1 LPSTG
6 AEEAARELLECALSG
21 RAWREETLAR
31 IAEGEGSQWLFRI
44 VAEGLADRFEPR
56 LCDVYAEMFAE
67 VLARHTG
74 LHALHLLERYRR
86 VRRVRKYEG
95 DAHGVRDVFVLS
107 RVTLGAD
114 IAVTSVMLDAARRKF
129 PAARIW
135 LAGSRKSWELFAG
148 ARWVGHAE
156 LEYGRSAEIASR
168 LKVWPRLRELCAAE
182 RSVVIDPDS
191 RLTQLGLLPVCAE
204 AEYYFFESRGYG
216 GEGTD
221 TLGALAS
228 RWAGEVFGVAG
239 ARAWMQPVTTEAGCS
254 GEISV
259 SLGVGENPAKRMSD
273 AFERDLLRLVAKTGR
288 RVVVDEGAGG
298 EEAAR
303 VRRAAEAAGVET
315 WRGLFAEFAER
326 IRRSSMYVGY
336 DSAGGHAAASFGV
349 PLVSIFLGYP
359 CERMLERWKPSGTG
373 PKAIIRGEPR
383 DEERIWRET
392 RDAVQ
397 AMARE

>member
-1 LPSTG
+1 MPSTG
-6 AEEAARELLECALSG
+6 AEDAARELLECALSG

-31 IAEGEGSQWLFRI
+31 VSEGEGSQWLFRI
-44 VAEGLADRFEPR
+44 VAEGMADRFEPR
-56 LCDVYAEMFAE
+56 LCDVYAELFAE

-74 LHALHLLERYRR
+74 LHALHLLERYQR
-86 VRRVRKYEG
+86 VRQVRRYDG
-95 DAHGVRDVFVLS
+95 DAHEVRDVFVLS

-114 IAVTSVMLDAARRKF
+114 IAVTSELLYAARRKF

-148 ARWVGHAE
+148 AGWVRHAE
-156 LEYGRSAEIASR
+156 LEYGRSAEIESR
-168 LKVWPRLRELCAAE
+168 LKVWPRLRELCAVE

-191 RLTQLGLLPVCAE
+191 RLTQLGLLPICAE

-228 RWAGEVFGVAG
+228 RWAEEVFGVAG
-239 ARAWMQPVTTEAGCS
+239 ARAWMQPVEAEAECT
-254 GEISV
+254 GEIAV

-273 AFERDLLRLVAKTGR
+273 AFERDLLRLLAETGR

-303 VRRAAEAAGVET
+303 VRGAAEAAGVET
-315 WRGLFAEFAER
+315 WRGPFAEFAER
-326 IRRSSMYVGY
+326 IRRSSLYAGY

-359 CERMLERWKPSGTG
+359 CERMFERWKPDGRG
-373 PKAIIRGEPR
+373 PKAIVRGEPR

-392 RDAVQ
+392 REAVQ
-397 AMARE
+397 AMARR

>member
-6 AEEAARELLECALSG
+6 AEDAARELLDCALSG

-31 IAEGEGSQWLFRI
+31 VAEGEGSQWLFRI

-56 LCDVYAEMFAE
+56 LCDVYAEMFSE

-74 LHALHLLERYRR
+74 LDAQHLLERYRR
-86 VRRVRKYEG
+86 VRKVRKYEG
-95 DAHGVRDVFVLS
+95 DAPGVRDVFVLS

-114 IAVTSVMLDAARRKF
+114 IAVTSVLLDAARRKF

-135 LAGSRKSWELFAG
+135 FAGSRKSWELFAG
-148 ARWVGHAE
+148 AGWVHHAE
-156 LEYGRSAEIASR
+156 LEYGRSAEIESR
-168 LKVWPRLRELCAAE
+168 LKVWPRLRELCAVD

-204 AEYYFFESRGYG
+204 PEYYFFESRGYG

-228 RWAGEVFGVAG
+228 RWAEEVFGVAG
-239 ARAWMQPVTTEAGCS
+239 ARAWLQPSEAAPAGR
-254 GEISV
+254 GEIAV

-273 AFERDLLRLVAKTGR
+273 AFERDLLRLLAETGR
-288 RVVVDEGAGG
+288 RVVVDEGASL

-303 VRRAAEAAGVET
+303 ARRAAGAAGVET
-315 WRGLFAEFAER
+315 WRGPFAEFAER
-326 IRRSSMYVGY
+326 IRRSSLYAGY

-359 CERMLERWKPSGTG
+359 CERMFERWKPGGPG
-373 PKAIIRGEPR
+373 PKTIVRGEPR
-383 DEERIWRET
+383 DEKRVWRET
-392 RDAVQ
+392 CEAVQ
-397 AMARE
+397 AMASQ